1 LGFLDSVRLTKT
13 EKKIALYSFTVKV
26 LIYLVA
32 ENIICHLDQQRIV
45 CRLIGKGFM
54 PCLFSFAI
62 MDVLVLPQIRRF
74 LQGK

>member
-1 LGFLDSVRLTKT
+1 VGFFDSVRLTKS
-13 EKKIALYSFTVKV
+13 EQKIALFSFAVKV

-32 ENIICHLDQQRIV
+32 ENIICHLDHQRIV

-62 MDVLVLPQIRRF
+62 MDVLVIPQIRRF
-74 LQGK
+74 LQRK

>member
-1 LGFLDSVRLTKT
+1 MGFFDSVRLTKS
-13 EKKIALYSFTVKV
+13 EQKIALFSFTVKV

-32 ENIICHLDQQRIV
+32 ENIICHLDHQRIV

-62 MDVLVLPQIRRF
+62 MDVLVIPQIRRF
-74 LQGK
+74 LQRK